1 MSELKPHHHVVAAVI
16 EKNGRIFC
24 TRRGQTKYDYTSFK
38 YEFPGGKVEPGETED
53 EALRREI
60 REELNM
66 DVEVGRDIMK
76 TSYDYPDFSVSIS
89 FFLCHLKDENAVIK
103 HPEHV
108 EAVWAGYEEIQ
119 NLDWVAADRS
129 IARQIQDL
137 VEAPSRRVKCLNCG
151 KIYESMYC
159 PDCGQPRTVKR
170 YNWKEVGRSL
180 TNGFFKSDNGFFYT
194 VKSLFLRPGPFV
206 KDYLSG
212 KRVKSFSPFPYLF
225 VIVACVSLLVSVRHS
240 VFNETTVFDQI
251 EKSIENTKSEMD
263 STMNAVV
270 PDNSGLNFDVDDKSM
285 QWLLG
290 EHEML
295 KFIYEQLLDRW
306 NLLILLM
313 MPYLCL
319 ILRWFAG
326 KGFRRDYNWPETYV
340 IVAFYIAQLFL
351 IMGIMVLVSFFT
363 PDDGWKTPWETIA
376 GLVLA
381 VWFMRGLV
389 PQHSTR
395 RIIRRTIWGYFFL
408 MFSMAVLVLVAAVI
422 VLAVMAALGYL
433 G

>member
-60 REELNM
+60 REELQM
-66 DVEVGRDIMK
+66 DIEVGRDIMK

-89 FFLCHLKDENAVIK
+89 FFLCRLKDENAVIK

-108 EAVWAGYEEIQ
+108 EAVWAGYDEIQ

-194 VKSLFLRPGPFV
+194 VKNLFLRPGPFV
-206 KDYLSG
+206 KDYLAG
-212 KRVKSFSPFPYLF
+212 KRVKSFSPFPFLF
-225 VIVACVSLLVSVRHS
+225 VIVACVSLFVTVRQR
-240 VFNETTVFDQI
+240 VYNETTLMD
-251 EKSIENTKSEMD
+251 KIENEFQTVKTDYDSLSNVTTYKMDDALMNLDVNGKSFKD
-263 STMNAVV
+263 VV
-270 PDNSGLNFDVDDKSM
+270 
-285 QWLLG
+285 G
-290 EHEML
+290 EHQML
-295 KFIYEQLLDRW
+295 KFVVIQLLDRW
-306 NLLILLM
+306 NLIILLL

-319 ILRWFAG
+319 LLRWFAG
-326 KGFRRDYNWPETYV
+326 KQFRSDYNWPETYV
-340 IVAFYIAQLFL
+340 IVAFYIAQIFL
-351 IMGIMVLVSFFT
+351 IMGIFVLISFFT
-363 PDDGWKTPWETIA
+363 PDDSWKDSWGTLA
-376 GLVLA
+376 GLLLA
-381 VWFMRGLV
+381 VWFMKGLA
-389 PQHSTR
+389 PQHKLR
-395 RIIRRTIWGYFFL
+395 RIIRRTIWGYLFL
-408 MFSMAVLVLVAAVI
+408 LFTVFIFVAVVAVTIVACLFVI
-422 VLAVMAALGYL
+422 
-433 G
+433 